1 LLQRHF
7 LSNKSGCG
15 ELNRRDIENK
25 DKELA
30 RMREIAAEENAA
42 DKLES

>member
-1 LLQRHF
+1 M
-7 LSNKSGCG
+7 
-15 ELNRRDIENK
+15 RDIENK